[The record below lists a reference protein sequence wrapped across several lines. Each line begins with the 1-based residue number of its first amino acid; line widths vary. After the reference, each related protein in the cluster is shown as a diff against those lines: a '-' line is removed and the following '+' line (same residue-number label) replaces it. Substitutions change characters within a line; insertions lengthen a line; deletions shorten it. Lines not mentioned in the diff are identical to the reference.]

1 MKTVEE
7 VVDAILDEQSGYL
20 DYDGVK
26 IADIIRA
33 DRESVLRRVEKEFDH
48 LNANADAEMPVK
60 GFADS
65 LMLETVKAVR
75 KEAL

>member
-26 IADIIRA
+26 IAAIIRA
-33 DRESVLRRVEKEFDH
+33 DREVLLTRVEEDFH
-48 LNANADAEMPVK
+48 SILWGAVGANPKMINPICDYVLA
-60 GFADS
+60 
-65 LMLETVKAVR
+65 AVR

>member
-26 IADIIRA
+26 IAAIIRA
-33 DRESVLRRVEKEFDH
+33 DREAVLKLVEFKFRMGIDI
-48 LNANADAEMPVK
+48 NDTAARAAMWDAL
-60 GFADS
+60 A
-65 LMLETVKAVR
+65 AIR
-75 KEAL
+75 KESL

>member
-1 MKTVEE
+1 MKTVKE
-7 VVDAILDEQSGYL
+7 VAREILDPI
-20 DYDGVK
+20 DGTYAVWDERV
-26 IADIIRA
+26 AAIIRA

>member
-26 IADIIRA
+26 IAAIIRA
-33 DRESVLRRVEKEFDH
+33 DREALLKRVEFKFRMGIDI
-48 LNANADAEMPVK
+48 NDTAARAAMWDAL
-60 GFADS
+60 A
-65 LMLETVKAVR
+65 AVR
-75 KEAL
+75 KESL

>member
-26 IADIIRA
+26 IAAIIRA
-33 DRESVLRRVEKEFDH
+33 DREAVLNRVEKEFDH
-48 LNANADAEMPVK
+48 LNANAEEQRHVK